1 MTNNPKLIAKAFF
14 SKIPTEENWYKTR
27 LKICEECPKNSKNG
41 AELSVLQSI
50 TQRTACYKG
59 FETPETDDE
68 NKKLPPVC
76 SSCGC
81 CILVKV
87 GSLESECPLKK
98 WGKVTTTP
106 SKEKISVVIDNP
118 NHTVD
123 LENNQFI
130 INLGEVEGPVT
141 DINLKFITPKKFE
154 YYDTNVGCSCVHP
167 TFTDKE
173 EVGVFPM
180 HYRISLKGMK
190 GDIART
196 SETTFYDGK
205 TRKLVK
211 IKFKFFVL

>member
-1 MTNNPKLIAKAFF
+1 MADNPKLIAKAFF
-14 SKIPTEENWYKTR
+14 SRIPKEENWYKNR
-27 LKICEECPKNSKNG
+27 LKICEECPKNSQNG
-41 AELSVLQSI
+41 AELSTLQSM
-50 TQRTACYKG
+50 TQRTVCYKG
-59 FETPETDDE
+59 FETDDD

-81 CILVKV
+81 CVLVKV

-98 WGKVTTTP
+98 WGKVTTKP
-106 SKEKISVVIDNP
+106 SKEKISVVIENP
-118 NHTVD
+118 NHSVE

-130 INLGEVEGPVT
+130 INLGEVSMPVA
-141 DINLKFITPKKFE
+141 DINLKFVTPERFE
-154 YYDTNVGCSCVHP
+154 YYDTTVGCSCVHP
-167 TFTDKE
+167 TFTNKE
-173 EVGVFPM
+173 ELGVFPM

-205 TRKLVK
+205 TRKMVK